1 MEREI
6 DKLVRLYNHL
16 ILKHI
21 TNKDKVQVIT

>member
-1 MEREI
+1 MEKEI

-21 TNKDKVQVIT
+21 NNKDKARVIT